1 MVKMTKIL
9 VVGGTGFLGFHIIKE
24 AKKKNWKIT
33 SISLNKPAKNRF
45 HKNVKYIFAN
55 IENLK
60 ILKKKLVGNYDFVVN
75 AGGYGQHP
83 DFGKLGNKLF
93 KSHFIGL
100 VNLIKILSKKKIKRF
115 VQVGSSA
122 EYGSA
127 KAPQIESTICNPKT
141 PYGIAKL
148 FCTNYL
154 LKLNQIK
161 KFPVVILR
169 LFLVYGPNQATN
181 RILPQI
187 ITNSLKNKKF
197 PTTNG
202 NQYCDFCFV
211 DDVVSAIFKAFNSR
225 RATGKI
231 FNIGSGKPIQ
241 IKKVIKQTVN
251 LIGSGKPMFGKI
263 KYKKNSNMK
272 LYPNITSAK
281 KILKWKPNLKFAKG
295 LNLTINSYR

>member
-1 MVKMTKIL
+1 MTKIL

-33 SISLNKPAKNRF
+33 SISLNKPTKNRF

-83 DFGKLGNKLF
+83 DFGKLGDKLF

-141 PYGIAKL
+141 PYGIAKF
-148 FCTNYL
+148 FCTNFL
-154 LKLNQIK
+154 LKLNQIN

-187 ITNSLKNKKF
+187 IINSLKNKKF

-211 DDVVSAIFKAFNSR
+211 DDVVSAIFKAFNTR
-225 RATGKI
+225 RAIGKI

-241 IKKVIKQTVN
+241 IKKVIKKTVN
-251 LIGSGKPMFGKI
+251 LIGSGKPLFGKI

-272 LYPNITSAK
+272 LYPNITNAK
-281 KILKWKPNLKFAKG
+281 KILKWKPNLKFSKG

>member
-1 MVKMTKIL
+1 MTKIL
-9 VVGGTGFLGFHIIKE
+9 VVGGTGFLGFHIIKQ

-33 SISLNKPAKNRF
+33 SISLNKPKKKRF
-45 HKNVKYIFAN
+45 HKNVKYIFAD
-55 IENLK
+55 IANLK
-60 ILKKKLVGNYDFVVN
+60 LLKKKLVGNYDYVVN

-83 DFGKLGNKLF
+83 DFGKLGDKLF
-93 KSHFIGL
+93 KSHFVGL

-115 VQVGSSA
+115 VHIGSSA

-127 KAPQIESTICNPKT
+127 KAPQKENTVCNPKT
-141 PYGIAKL
+141 PYGIAKF
-148 FCTNYL
+148 FCTNFL

-281 KILKWKPNLKFAKG
+281 KILKWKPKLNFVKG

>member
-1 MVKMTKIL
+1 M
-9 VVGGTGFLGFHIIKE
+9 
-24 AKKKNWKIT
+24 
-33 SISLNKPAKNRF
+33 
-45 HKNVKYIFAN
+45 
-55 IENLK
+55 
-60 ILKKKLVGNYDFVVN
+60 
-75 AGGYGQHP
+75 
-83 DFGKLGNKLF
+83 
-93 KSHFIGL
+93 
-100 VNLIKILSKKKIKRF
+100 
-115 VQVGSSA
+115 
-122 EYGSA
+122 
-127 KAPQIESTICNPKT
+127 
-141 PYGIAKL
+141 
-148 FCTNYL
+148 

>member
-1 MVKMTKIL
+1 MTKIL
-9 VVGGTGFLGFHIIKE
+9 VVGGTGFLGFHIIKQ

-33 SISLNKPAKNRF
+33 SISLNKPKKKRF

-55 IENLK
+55 IANLK
-60 ILKKKLVGNYDFVVN
+60 LLKKKLVGNYDYVVN

-83 DFGKLGNKLF
+83 DFGKLGDKLF

-122 EYGSA
+122 EYGYA

-141 PYGIAKL
+141 PYGIAKF
-148 FCTNYL
+148 FCTNFL
-154 LKLNQIK
+154 LKLNQIN

-187 ITNSLKNKKF
+187 IINSLKNKKF

-251 LIGSGKPMFGKI
+251 LIGSGKPLFGKI

-281 KILKWKPNLKFAKG
+281 KILKWKPNLKFEKG

>member
-1 MVKMTKIL
+1 MTKIL
-9 VVGGTGFLGFHIIKE
+9 VVGGTGFLGFHIIKQ

-33 SISLNKPAKNRF
+33 SISLNKPKKKRF

-55 IENLK
+55 IANLK
-60 ILKKKLVGNYDFVVN
+60 LLKKKLVGNYDYVVN

-83 DFGKLGNKLF
+83 DFGKLGDKLF

-115 VQVGSSA
+115 VHIGSSA

-127 KAPQIESTICNPKT
+127 KAPQKENTVCNPKT
-141 PYGIAKL
+141 PYGIAKF
-148 FCTNYL
+148 FCTNFL
-154 LKLNQIK
+154 LKLNQIN

-187 ITNSLKNKKF
+187 IINSLQNKKF
-197 PTTNG
+197 KTTKG
-202 NQYCDFCFV
+202 DQYCDFCFV
-211 DDVVSAIFKAFNSR
+211 DDVVNAIFKAFNTR
-225 RATGKI
+225 RAIGKI

-251 LIGSGKPMFGKI
+251 LIGSGKPLFGKI
-263 KYKKNSNMK
+263 KYKKDTNMK
-272 LYPNITSAK
+272 LYPNVTSAK
-281 KILKWKPNLKFAKG
+281 KILKWKSYLRFKRG

>member
-1 MVKMTKIL
+1 MTKIL
-9 VVGGTGFLGFHIIKE
+9 VVGGTGFLGFHIIKK

-33 SISLNKPAKNRF
+33 SISLKKPTKKRF

-55 IENLK
+55 VENFK
-60 ILKKKLVGNYDFVVN
+60 HLKKKLVGNYDFVVN

-83 DFGKLGNKLF
+83 DFGKMGDKLF

-115 VQVGSSA
+115 VHIGSSA

-127 KAPQIESTICNPKT
+127 KSPQLENTICNPKT
-141 PYGIAKL
+141 PYGITKF
-148 FCTNYL
+148 FCTNFL
-154 LKLNQIK
+154 LKLNQISE
-161 KFPVVILR
+161 FPIVILR

-187 ITNSLKNKKF
+187 ITNSLNNKKF
-197 PTTNG
+197 PTTLG

-211 DDVVSAIFKAFNSR
+211 DDVVNAIFKALNTR
-225 RATGKI
+225 RAVGKI
-231 FNIGSGKPIQ
+231 FNIGTGKPIQ
-241 IKKVIKQTVN
+241 IKKVIKKTVN
-251 LIGSGKPMFGKI
+251 LIGSGKPLFGKI
-263 KYKKNSNMK
+263 KYKKNTNMK
-272 LYPNITSAK
+272 LYPDISKAK
-281 KILKWKPNLKFAKG
+281 KVLKWSSKLNFLEG